1 VIGGLSREESAV
13 KAENKPLLQPRS
25 VDSTIS
31 IQEPLMRLFQ
41 ERQSSILLID
51 SLDLL
56 ALMQQQLDHYPFRNQ
71 MTGVGSI
78 KDYMNLALDMLN
90 KAQIAVVCCESL
102 KGLIYLHS
110 KNIIHS
116 DIKADFVGSPLWMAP
131 DVIMLQGYSFKVTSR
146 HITSLLVFASM

>member
-1 VIGGLSREESAV
+1 
-13 KAENKPLLQPRS
+13 
-25 VDSTIS
+25 
-31 IQEPLMRLFQ
+31 
-41 ERQSSILLID
+41 
-51 SLDLL
+51 
-56 ALMQQQLDHYPFRNQ
+56 